1 MTTPNENE
9 KNMCPN
15 PQLVEV
21 ERKEEKM
28 TEEFQPQETQGKTEK
43 PMNNTQLAIS
53 QREPTPTNYNI
64 ITNHYRTGYNQH
76 ASPCKKLVQALF

>member
-9 KNMCPN
+9 KNMCSN

-28 TEEFQPQETQGKTEK
+28 TEAIQT
-43 PMNNTQLAIS
+43 NNT
-53 QREPTPTNYNI
+53 
-64 ITNHYRTGYNQH
+64 ITKHYKTGFCQP
-76 ASPCKKLVQALF
+76 ASLQTTFVRHE